1 MARQKIG
8 VYGGTFDPIHI
19 GHLAVADFVRQVA
32 ELDRILWVPNSR
44 QPLKDHGPAASG
56 PERLRM
62 VEAAIAGNPAFAASD
77 IEIRQGGPSYTIA
90 TLDALRARC
99 PDAELRFI
107 LGVDAANDLIN
118 WQEPARILA
127 EYRPIVM
134 SRAGWAGPDWSLLES
149 IHKDARSLITLVDAP
164 QLEVASSVLRDWIA
178 AGWAARYLVPE
189 GAWRIIAEDGLY
201 RKKHDRPALDA
212 YRGHR

>member
-1 MARQKIG
+1 MSRRRIG

-32 ELDRILWVPNSR
+32 ELDRVLWIPNSR
-44 QPLKDHGPAASG
+44 QPLKNQGPWADG

-62 VEAAIAGNPAFAASD
+62 IEAAIAGNPDFVASD

-90 TLDALRARC
+90 TLDALRPLW
-99 PDAELRFI
+99 PDADLRFI
-107 LGVDAANDLIN
+107 LGVDAANDLGN

-127 EYRPIVM
+127 EFRPIVM
-134 SRAGWAGPDWSLLES
+134 SRAGWSGPDWPLLES
-149 IHKDARSLITLVDAP
+149 IHPDARSLITLVDAP
-164 QLEVASSVLRDWIA
+164 QLEVASRMLRDWIA

-189 GAWRIIAEDGLY
+189 GAWRIIMEEGLY
-201 RKKHDRPALDA
+201 RDEVVRE
-212 YRGHR
+212 

>member
-32 ELDRILWVPNSR
+32 DLDRILWVPNSR
-44 QPLKDHGPAASG
+44 QPLKDRRPVASG

-62 VEAAIAGNPAFAASD
+62 VEAAIAGNPHFKVSD
-77 IEIRQGGPSYTIA
+77 IEIRQGGSSYTIA

-107 LGVDAANDLIN
+107 LGVDAANDLSN
-118 WQEPARILA
+118 WQEPARIMA
-127 EYRPIVM
+127 EYHPIVM
-134 SRAGWAGPDWSLLES
+134 ARAGWPGPDWALLES
-149 IHKDARSLITLVDAP
+149 IHPDARSLVTLVDTP
-164 QLEVASSVLRDWIA
+164 QLEIASHVLRDWIA

-189 GAWRIIAEDGLY
+189 GAWRIIAEEGLY
-201 RKKHDRPALDA
+201 RNSRPEPN
-212 YRGHR
+212 R